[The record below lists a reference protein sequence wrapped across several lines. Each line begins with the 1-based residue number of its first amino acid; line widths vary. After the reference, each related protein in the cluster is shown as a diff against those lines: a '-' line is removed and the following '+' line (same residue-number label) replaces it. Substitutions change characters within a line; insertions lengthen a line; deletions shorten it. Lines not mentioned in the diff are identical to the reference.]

1 MLQRL
6 SDAARKAGQ
15 QIVADTIST
24 VVTVVLLLLALTFAL
39 LGFLNAP
46 DSEVSPGTVAT
57 YMVASAVLFVGLAA
71 FGLTR
76 SRPWQRAIGAGAA
89 VGAIYMVVMAV
100 LFFRALSAVEMP
112 F

>member
-1 MLQRL
+1 
-6 SDAARKAGQ
+6 
-15 QIVADTIST
+15 
-24 VVTVVLLLLALTFAL
+24 
-39 LGFLNAP
+39 
-46 DSEVSPGTVAT
+46 
-57 YMVASAVLFVGLAA
+57 MVASAVLFVGLAA